1 MAESQSTAMS
11 SKPRTSSISQASES
25 SQTAADFI
33 KEQLSLEAEAREALP
48 YQFDTCTRDLGPLR
62 QSLYACLTCN
72 PAPASSAQQY
82 TPAGVCYSC
91 SISCHG
97 EHTLVELFNKRDFI
111 CDCGTTRIPDM
122 TPCTLR
128 LNAETGRKGD
138 VTGEEPAKTNK
149 YNQNFRNKFCGCG
162 EDYDPNQEKGTMFQ
176 CLGLGTCEEGGCG
189 EDWWH
194 PECLV
199 GFTRAEYSK
208 MIEKPNIDD
217 TAGAKDVMET
227 EKPATDENKNNEH
240 TDEKAPPNSTDI
252 AAAVASGDGVDGN
265 DTAGDAGAQ
274 EDDDPPLPP
283 GFPEE
288 DDFDHF
294 ICYKCVAANPWI
306 KQYAG
311 STGFL
316 PPVFHDKT
324 IALSHAQKSTVSTP
338 EHMNGDSK
346 KRKASDEDEKEQT
359 AKHLTAPAPAKRQKS
374 EDPSG
379 TLSSIP
385 EDTKTLPITPKKSEI
400 PKHASLPPLPEAALT
415 TPFSLFLK
423 PDFRDHLCH
432 CDACYPQLKAHPQL
446 LEEEDT
452 YEPPVSEEGEEGGQ
466 SVGTGSI
473 LDRGEAAFNN
483 MDRVRAIQGAMAYAH
498 LKDKVSAF
506 LKPFAESGQAVGAED
521 VKAYF
526 EKLRGDAQGIQEAAG
541 EAKASR
547 DDGDDGGAGGDGR
560 KEQSTG
566 SGSGDAEDGIP
577 VGAGGVGTAS
587 DVDAVTSGGGAIE
600 DEREGCEEASGSDT
614 TDEEDV
620 VVCAELSGALELV
633 GVMEDAIAG
642 GVGVGA
648 GISDIEDDSVGAV
661 GVGSATSEE
670 ELTIEDDGAI
680 ELERTGSGIAE
691 ETGVSGA

>member
-217 TAGAKDVMET
+217 TAGTKDAMET
-227 EKPATDENKNNEH
+227 DKPATDGNKNSEH
-240 TDEKAPPNSTDI
+240 TDEKAAPNSTDI

-265 DTAGDAGAQ
+265 DIAGDAGAQ

-324 IALSHAQKSTVSTP
+324 IALSHAQKSTVSTS

-346 KRKASDEDEKEQT
+346 KRKASDEDEEEQT

-385 EDTKTLPITPKKSEI
+385 EDTKTLPITLKKPET

-541 EAKASR
+541 EAKANR

-560 KEQSTG
+560 KEQSG
-566 SGSGDAEDGIP
+566 Y
-577 VGAGGVGTAS
+577 
-587 DVDAVTSGGGAIE
+587 
-600 DEREGCEEASGSDT
+600 
-614 TDEEDV
+614 
-620 VVCAELSGALELV
+620 
-633 GVMEDAIAG
+633 
-642 GVGVGA
+642 
-648 GISDIEDDSVGAV
+648 
-661 GVGSATSEE
+661 
-670 ELTIEDDGAI
+670 
-680 ELERTGSGIAE
+680 
-691 ETGVSGA
+691 

>member
-1 MAESQSTAMS
+1 MADSHSTS
-11 SKPRTSSISQASES
+11 TYSKPRSSSMSQASET
-25 SQTAADFI
+25 SQTAADYI

-97 EHTLVELFNKRDFI
+97 EHTLVELFNKRNFI

-128 LNAETGRKGD
+128 LNAKTGRKGE
-138 VTGEEPAKTNK
+138 VTEDEPAKTNT
-149 YNQNFRNKFCGCG
+149 YNQNFQNKFCGCG
-162 EDYDPNQEKGTMFQ
+162 QDYDPHEEKGTMFQ
-176 CLGLGTCEEGGCG
+176 CLGLGSCDDGGCG

-199 GFTRAEYSK
+199 GFTREEYNK
-208 MIEKPNIDD
+208 MIEKPKTEVKNSGTD
-217 TAGAKDVMET
+217 TTGTGKAAEGQTGTNVEAAQT
-227 EKPATDENKNNEH
+227 ALTDSVTNGN
-240 TDEKAPPNSTDI
+240 
-252 AAAVASGDGVDGN
+252 GVDGN
-265 DTAGDAGAQ
+265 DTVAEAD
-274 EDDDPPLPP
+274 EDEDDDDPPLPP
-283 GFPEE
+283 GFPQE

-294 ICYKCVAANPWI
+294 ICYKCVEANPWI
-306 KQYAG
+306 KKYAG

-316 PPVFHDKT
+316 PPVYRDKT
-324 IALSHAQKSTVSTP
+324 IALSHDEKITVAIP
-338 EHMNGDSK
+338 EPKTNDSK
-346 KRKASDEDEKEQT
+346 KRKASDEDEEQQPT
-359 AKHLTAPAPAKRQKS
+359 PNLAAPVPAKRQKS

-385 EDTKTLPITPKKSEI
+385 EVPTALPTVPEKPEA
-400 PKHASLPPLPEAALT
+400 PKHETLPPLPETALT

-423 PDFRDHLCH
+423 PEFREHLCH
-432 CDACYPQLKAHPQL
+432 CDSCYPQLKMHPQL

-452 YEPPVSEEGEEGGQ
+452 YEPPVSEDGEEGAQ

-498 LKDKVSAF
+498 IRDKVSAF

-526 EKLRGDAQGIQEAAG
+526 EKLRGDTQGIEDAAG
-541 EAKASR
+541 GAKANR
-547 DDGDDGGAGGDGR
+547 DGGDDDEGAGGDGR
-560 KEQSTG
+560 KEQSG
-566 SGSGDAEDGIP
+566 Y
-577 VGAGGVGTAS
+577 
-587 DVDAVTSGGGAIE
+587 
-600 DEREGCEEASGSDT
+600 
-614 TDEEDV
+614 
-620 VVCAELSGALELV
+620 
-633 GVMEDAIAG
+633 
-642 GVGVGA
+642 
-648 GISDIEDDSVGAV
+648 
-661 GVGSATSEE
+661 
-670 ELTIEDDGAI
+670 
-680 ELERTGSGIAE
+680 
-691 ETGVSGA
+691 

>member
-1 MAESQSTAMS
+1 MANSQSTSMS
-11 SKPRTSSISQASES
+11 SKPRSSSMSQASES

-97 EHTLVELFNKRDFI
+97 EHTLVELFNKRNFI

-128 LNAETGRKGD
+128 INAKTGLKGE

-149 YNQNFRNKFCGCG
+149 YNHNFQNKFCGCG
-162 EDYDPNQEKGTMFQ
+162 QEYDAHEEKGTMFQ
-176 CLGLGTCEEGGCG
+176 CLGLGSCNEGGCG

-199 GFTRAEYSK
+199 GFTREEYSK
-208 MIEKPNIDD
+208 MIEKPETGLKSSTKEAMDVDKAAEGDNKANGN
-217 TAGAKDVMET
+217 TAET
-227 EKPATDENKNNEH
+227 VPLNN
-240 TDEKAPPNSTDI
+240 TAIADAVTNSN
-252 AAAVASGDGVDGN
+252 GVDGN
-265 DTAGDAGAQ
+265 DIAAAGG
-274 EDDDPPLPP
+274 EDEEEDEDPPLPP

-294 ICYKCVAANPWI
+294 LCYKCVAANPWI
-306 KQYAG
+306 KKYAG

-316 PPVFHDKT
+316 PPVYYDKA
-324 IALSHAQKSTVSTP
+324 IALSHSGKVTVAAP
-338 EHMNGDSK
+338 ENDSK
-346 KRKASDEDEKEQT
+346 KRKASDEDEEEQQT
-359 AKHLTAPAPAKRQKS
+359 PSNLAAPAPAKRQKS

-385 EDTKTLPITPKKSEI
+385 EDPPTLPTPPKKPEA
-400 PKHASLPPLPEAALT
+400 PKHASLPALPEPALT
-415 TPFSLFLK
+415 TAFSLFLK

-432 CDACYPQLKAHPQL
+432 CDTCYPQIKLHTQL

-452 YEPPVSEEGEEGGQ
+452 YEPPVSEDGEQGAQ

-498 LKDKVSAF
+498 IRDKVSAF

-526 EKLRGDAQGIQEAAG
+526 EKLRGDAQGIEDAAG
-541 EAKASR
+541 GAKASR
-547 DDGDDGGAGGDGR
+547 DNEDGGAGGDGG
-560 KEQSTG
+560 KEQSG
-566 SGSGDAEDGIP
+566 Y
-577 VGAGGVGTAS
+577 
-587 DVDAVTSGGGAIE
+587 
-600 DEREGCEEASGSDT
+600 
-614 TDEEDV
+614 
-620 VVCAELSGALELV
+620 
-633 GVMEDAIAG
+633 
-642 GVGVGA
+642 
-648 GISDIEDDSVGAV
+648 
-661 GVGSATSEE
+661 
-670 ELTIEDDGAI
+670 
-680 ELERTGSGIAE
+680 
-691 ETGVSGA
+691 

>member
-1 MAESQSTAMS
+1 
-11 SKPRTSSISQASES
+11 
-25 SQTAADFI
+25 
-33 KEQLSLEAEAREALP
+33 
-48 YQFDTCTRDLGPLR
+48 
-62 QSLYACLTCN
+62 
-72 PAPASSAQQY
+72 
-82 TPAGVCYSC
+82 
-91 SISCHG
+91 
-97 EHTLVELFNKRDFI
+97 
-111 CDCGTTRIPDM
+111 M

-128 LNAETGRKGD
+128 LNAKTGRKGD

-208 MIEKPNIDD
+208 MIEKPEAEQTNGGTDAI
-217 TAGAKDVMET
+217 ET
-227 EKPATDENKNNEH
+227 DKPATDETKTNEN
-240 TDEKAPPNSTDI
+240 TDENAPPVSTDI
-252 AAAVASGDGVDGN
+252 TAAVASGDGVDGKDIAA
-265 DTAGDAGAQ
+265 DTGAQ

-316 PPVFHDKT
+316 PPVYHDKT
-324 IALSHAQKSTVSTP
+324 IALSHAQKSTVSAPAHT
-338 EHMNGDSK
+338 NDDSK
-346 KRKASDEDEKEQT
+346 KRKAFDEDEEQQT
-359 AKHLTAPAPAKRQKS
+359 ASHLAAPTLAKRQKS

-379 TLSSIP
+379 TLSSIA
-385 EDTKTLPITPKKSEI
+385 EDITTLPITPKKPEVPEA
-400 PKHASLPPLPEAALT
+400 PKHASLPSLPETALT
-415 TPFSLFLK
+415 TLFSLFVK

-452 YEPPVSEEGEEGGQ
+452 YEPPVSEEGDEGGQ

-473 LDRGEAAFNN
+473 LDRGEAAFGN

-498 LKDKVSAF
+498 LKNKVSAF

-541 EAKASR
+541 DAKANR
-547 DDGDDGGAGGDGR
+547 GDGDDDGAEGGGR
-560 KEQSTG
+560 KEQSG
-566 SGSGDAEDGIP
+566 Y
-577 VGAGGVGTAS
+577 
-587 DVDAVTSGGGAIE
+587 
-600 DEREGCEEASGSDT
+600 
-614 TDEEDV
+614 
-620 VVCAELSGALELV
+620 
-633 GVMEDAIAG
+633 
-642 GVGVGA
+642 
-648 GISDIEDDSVGAV
+648 
-661 GVGSATSEE
+661 
-670 ELTIEDDGAI
+670 
-680 ELERTGSGIAE
+680 
-691 ETGVSGA
+691 